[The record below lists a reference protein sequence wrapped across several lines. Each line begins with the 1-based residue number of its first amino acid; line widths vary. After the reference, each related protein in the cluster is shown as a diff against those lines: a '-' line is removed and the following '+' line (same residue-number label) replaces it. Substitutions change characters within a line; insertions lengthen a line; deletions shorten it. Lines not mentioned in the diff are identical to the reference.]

1 MNKYSLLSLLFLLPS
16 YLTAGNYCIYITNF
30 AMASDNEDKIYSTL
44 ADIPYPSTRIKNNK
58 IFIYTGKFNTSED
71 AGKLLPL
78 TQTKYKNAK
87 VTSCV
92 NAQPYQGKRLLQNS
106 KSDIDAAKKS
116 NDSTGTFYCLKVFET
131 DFASSSQT
139 NMNEKIKY
147 ILHTLP
153 ESFTKVEQ
161 NKLAVYS
168 GKFQSL
174 KSAQVISEMLKKE
187 FKNTTVSTC
196 QADTQHYEQQIT
208 RASQTQDREIKS
220 DISINSPQSFDID
233 NLDEKGL
240 IALDIRSDIQSRIKK
255 EIEKSDIRHAL
266 DIQRQEQ
273 FNGLYLKADGAW
285 DTLNN
290 AAAYDVR
297 LEFDIFDQGYYE
309 IKKKNEKNEIE
320 NKINFYKTL
329 KNVEFLKKEEKFFTI
344 KKYSNSINVSALLLK
359 LQLLESNYN
368 NAKQRFD
375 NGLITKYEYEMY
387 IISIQQIKDELLLFK
402 NMTLLKIP
410 DDLWVL
416 LNQVEYVRLKDEDA
430 LTNMLKDNSIDLK
443 LANTLKEKKP
453 LSQEWSDQLRVNV
466 YAGQRKM
473 YLAQNQNL
481 VGVEAKI
488 PLSYYSQT
496 KELAEIQD
504 DIASQQAILQHNQ
517 KLESLKESIATFKYN
532 QQKIKTY
539 KYELAKIKEHI
550 NNLAIINN
558 SAFAAYIHSNF
569 NDEQGSINSYF
580 DKYIQIQQDRIK
592 TYNELINILYLIHS
606 DNISDI
612 LLYAIDR

>member
-1 MNKYSLLSLLFLLPS
+1 
-16 YLTAGNYCIYITNF
+16 
-30 AMASDNEDKIYSTL
+30 
-44 ADIPYPSTRIKNNK
+44 
-58 IFIYTGKFNTSED
+58 
-71 AGKLLPL
+71 
-78 TQTKYKNAK
+78 
-87 VTSCV
+87 
-92 NAQPYQGKRLLQNS
+92 
-106 KSDIDAAKKS
+106 
-116 NDSTGTFYCLKVFET
+116 
-131 DFASSSQT
+131 
-139 NMNEKIKY
+139 
-147 ILHTLP
+147 
-153 ESFTKVEQ
+153 
-161 NKLAVYS
+161 
-168 GKFQSL
+168 
-174 KSAQVISEMLKKE
+174 
-187 FKNTTVSTC
+187 
-196 QADTQHYEQQIT
+196 
-208 RASQTQDREIKS
+208 
-220 DISINSPQSFDID
+220 
-233 NLDEKGL
+233 
-240 IALDIRSDIQSRIKK
+240 
-255 EIEKSDIRHAL
+255 
-266 DIQRQEQ
+266 
-273 FNGLYLKADGAW
+273 
-285 DTLNN
+285 
-290 AAAYDVR
+290 
-297 LEFDIFDQGYYE
+297 
-309 IKKKNEKNEIE
+309 
-320 NKINFYKTL
+320 
-329 KNVEFLKKEEKFFTI
+329 
-344 KKYSNSINVSALLLK
+344 
-359 LQLLESNYN
+359 
-368 NAKQRFD
+368 
-375 NGLITKYEYEMY
+375 
-387 IISIQQIKDELLLFK
+387 
-402 NMTLLKIP
+402 
-410 DDLWVL
+410 
-416 LNQVEYVRLKDEDA
+416 
-430 LTNMLKDNSIDLK
+430 MLKDNSIDLK